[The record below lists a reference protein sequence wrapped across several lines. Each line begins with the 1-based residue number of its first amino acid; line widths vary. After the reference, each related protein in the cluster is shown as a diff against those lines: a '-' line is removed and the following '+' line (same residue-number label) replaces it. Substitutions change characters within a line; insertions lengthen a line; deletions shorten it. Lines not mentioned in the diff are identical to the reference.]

1 MTMTTT
7 TNLSTTIVNGTHAF
21 DQVRTAWTDLFERA
35 HASQSLSW
43 HAQRS
48 WWSRVNRGA
57 ATPHIVVVHRDA
69 TPIAIAPFFAH
80 EFRLFG
86 VNMMRTM
93 SLIGDQGDIVV
104 DRELDDDARAEAL
117 ALIVDEL
124 LDVADDYD
132 VLALDDSGTARALTS
147 DLASRGATIDRAI
160 DHVVCYGRRS
170 FAPRQRR
177 VIVGY
182 ALRAL
187 RIMRRSRS
195 MVTDRSG

>member
-1 MTMTTT
+1 MSSS
-7 TNLSTTIVNGTHAF
+7 NLSSTVVDGAHAF
-21 DQVRTAWTDLFERA
+21 EQVRDAWTDLFERA
-35 HASQSLSW
+35 HASHRLSW
-43 HAQRS
+43 QAQRS
-48 WWSRVNRGA
+48 WWSRVNRGT
-57 ATPHIVVVHRDA
+57 ATPHIVIVHREA
-69 TPIAIAPFFAH
+69 QPIAIAPFFAH
-80 EFRLFG
+80 EFRVFG
-86 VNMMRTM
+86 VSVMRTF
-93 SLIGDQGDIVV
+93 SLIGDQGDVVV
-104 DRELDDDARAEAL
+104 DRELDDHARTESL

-124 LDVADDYD
+124 IDAADNYD

-182 ALRAL
+182 AMRAL